1 MTPSFGEAR
10 VLALESRRAVEV
22 GTLITTFGGRATVAP
37 ALREVPA
44 EAAPAVRAF
53 GEALVAGE
61 LDIVI
66 LLTGVGARALFGAV
80 DAIYGPER
88 VRTALA
94 ATRILARGPKPLAVL
109 RELAVPAWAV
119 AAEPNTWREVLTA
132 LDAAMQGTPV
142 TGLRV
147 CVQEYGAPS
156 EDLVDALRARGAAV
170 TSVPVYRWALPE
182 DLAPLQQ
189 AVHSLVT
196 GGIDVLLLTTGIQ
209 VDHLFQ
215 VANDL
220 GLGADLRTALA
231 SVVIASIGPST
242 TEALRR
248 HRLEAD
254 LEPSHPKMGYLVREA
269 AEQAPGLLAR
279 KRPPASDTP
288 EY

>member
-119 AAEPNTWREVLTA
+119 AAEPN
-132 LDAAMQGTPV
+132 
-142 TGLRV
+142 
-147 CVQEYGAPS
+147 
-156 EDLVDALRARGAAV
+156 
-170 TSVPVYRWALPE
+170 
-182 DLAPLQQ
+182 
-189 AVHSLVT
+189 SLVMFHCSP
-196 GGIDVLLLTTGIQ
+196 GVVGV
-209 VDHLFQ
+209 VDRC
-215 VANDL
+215 ANRSRMPS
-220 GLGADLRTALA
+220 ACHRTL
-231 SVVIASIGPST
+231 PD
-242 TEALRR
+242 E
-248 HRLEAD
+248 
-254 LEPSHPKMGYLVREA
+254 
-269 AEQAPGLLAR
+269 
-279 KRPPASDTP
+279 PASATAERTLPGWRSGQKLPASFPASSEGRTP
-288 EY
+288 GQLPAIADAVPSFDIPTPTLDSRSHTEESAIIPRCGKKANVEP